1 MLSYPALSSK
11 ALDASEA
18 GITVLLCLFP
28 PSCLVVHMPFV
39 CRISAVAR
47 DVVQSHPRHLRH
59 PRQGFPSCTVVFRL
73 SRLALLYLALY
84 KRFFLRGP
92 CIKILKLLCIRAACV
107 EVLLACSWE
116 VLDLEPF
123 SLTSCQCPS
132 SDDLG
137 PSSLMSSHR
146 LLDKNLHTE
155 LLLLPR
161 GAMSIAKGSDVRSG
175 VPLVSHWC
183 LLVSAA
189 FAWQAWDNVHC

>member
-1 MLSYPALSSK
+1 M
-11 ALDASEA
+11 
-18 GITVLLCLFP
+18 
-28 PSCLVVHMPFV
+28 

-107 EVLLACSWE
+107 EVFLACSWE

-132 SDDLG
+132 FDDLG

-146 LLDKNLHTE
+146 LLEFPLHHTVWIC
-155 LLLLPR
+155 LGSL
-161 GAMSIAKGSDVRSG
+161 AAVIARKAEVEGFHVDTG
-175 VPLVSHWC
+175 CWQK
-183 LLVSAA
+183 VSAYGQQRRFNENFGEA
-189 FAWQAWDNVHC
+189 EQGSM